1 MTQEGTLAWGL
12 LNIGHEFS
20 TYISSLNQLQHSFLG
35 MKTCLKKGKKFSS
48 IKYSLSKEVTIPG
61 KEG

>member
-35 MKTCLKKGKKFSS
+35 MKTCLKKGKNSAPLN
-48 IKYSLSKEVTIPG
+48 IH
-61 KEG
+61 